1 MVTLPQTCMQKDFLC
16 LTISLVAG
24 ERPTLPKLLRFPG
37 RSESEKINI
46 PRQIGTK
53 YKQFGVLLLND
64 ETGAEVDATVTQYRD
79 NAEQINLEI
88 FTLWIGGKGKPLRWD
103 TLICTLKEIE
113 LNTLASDIQNI
124 CKLYGWIAF

>member
-1 MVTLPQTCMQKDFLC
+1 
-16 LTISLVAG
+16 LVAG
-24 ERPTLPKLLRFPG
+24 ERPTLPKLLSFPG
-37 RSESEKINI
+37 RSESENI
-46 PRQIGTK
+46 TIPKQIGTK
-53 YKQFGVLLLND
+53 YKQFGVLLLED
-64 ETGAEVDATVTQYRD
+64 KTGAEVDAIVTQYRD

-88 FTLWIGGKGKPLRWD
+88 FRLWIGGKGKPLRWD